1 MTKAV
6 VPAAGYGTR
15 MRPMTLGVPKEL
27 FPLGDS
33 PLIAHAVRDATAAGI
48 REICVVLRRG
58 KESIRDYLVATVP
71 RRVRLCFVYQ
81 RRKDGLG
88 GALRAARTF
97 ADGERFVMVI
107 PDQHLR
113 SKRGSACAQLLR
125 CLPSD
130 GPLILSSMVKVPRAE
145 RRFFAGARGFGISV
159 RRPRPGRPYPVSRLL
174 RTGREVCGFGR
185 TVYPPEIF
193 RYLGSRYA
201 DPGTGEVDLWR
212 TFQALP
218 SRIQHRAV
226 LLDGQPCDTGTFAG
240 YYHYLPRFVRGWAA
254 P

>member
-1 MTKAV
+1 
-6 VPAAGYGTR
+6 
-15 MRPMTLGVPKEL
+15 
-27 FPLGDS
+27 
-33 PLIAHAVRDATAAGI
+33 
-48 REICVVLRRG
+48 
-58 KESIRDYLVATVP
+58 
-71 RRVRLCFVYQ
+71 
-81 RRKDGLG
+81 
-88 GALRAARTF
+88 
-97 ADGERFVMVI
+97 
-107 PDQHLR
+107 
-113 SKRGSACAQLLR
+113 
-125 CLPSD
+125 
-130 GPLILSSMVKVPRAE
+130 MVKVPRAE

-254 P
+254 PSRWSRTNVSTSSSSPTPETPRTRLTHPRPR